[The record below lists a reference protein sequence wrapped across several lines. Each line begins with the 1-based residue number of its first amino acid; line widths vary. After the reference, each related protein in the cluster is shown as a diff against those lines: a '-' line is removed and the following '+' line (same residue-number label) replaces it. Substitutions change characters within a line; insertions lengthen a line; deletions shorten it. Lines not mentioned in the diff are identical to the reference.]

1 MDWGIGPIVPLGIQR
16 GAGRQ
21 SLLTV
26 GAERHITCPSAH
38 RAIGPGKPIIPHN
51 LEYET
56 QLQAAVL
63 ACTME
68 RDKLVGSN
76 PTMLVAV
83 PGYLASGGQLDPDFS
98 DLLAGGSL
106 GPSWGVF
113 RTQHLGFPL
122 IANSL
127 LGRATLRE

>member
-1 MDWGIGPIVPLGIQR
+1 M
-16 GAGRQ
+16 GRPAPRTHR
-21 SLLTV
+21 LPTV
-26 GAERHITCPSAH
+26 GHIACSGVN
-38 RAIGPGKPIIPHN
+38 R
-51 LEYET
+51 T

-106 GPSWGVF
+106 GPSWGVI
-113 RTQHLGFPL
+113 RNLHRETAHP
-122 IANSL
+122 AYSDS
-127 LGRATLRE
+127 LGRAAGVWRQVGRRRRR

>member
-1 MDWGIGPIVPLGIQR
+1 MVAFQQSITIVM
-16 GAGRQ
+16 AVADAVADV
-21 SLLTV
+21 SV
-26 GAERHITCPSAH
+26 SVAVAVAAVERTSRRTRWWRCSGVN
-38 RAIGPGKPIIPHN
+38 R
-51 LEYET
+51 T

-106 GPSWGVF
+106 GPSWGKRAPAHF
-113 RTQHLGFPL
+113 
-122 IANSL
+122 ASEL
-127 LGRATLRE
+127 LVGAAQAP